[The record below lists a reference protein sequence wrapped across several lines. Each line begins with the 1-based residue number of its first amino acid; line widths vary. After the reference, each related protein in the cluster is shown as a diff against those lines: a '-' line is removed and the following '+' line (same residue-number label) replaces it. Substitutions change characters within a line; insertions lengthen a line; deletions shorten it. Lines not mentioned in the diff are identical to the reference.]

1 MAARSKNVR
10 PGRVSGS
17 LERTA
22 ATPDHT
28 PPDAAGGHV
37 HELFHDLRQPVAAI
51 GALVAAAE
59 TIEGIPGEVHHRLQQ
74 IREESRRISA
84 LIRQAQSESLEPEPL
99 DAGALTIRLGE
110 SFEASTG
117 GTIQIV
123 ADADATVVADATAL
137 TRALGNLI
145 DNALR
150 AAGSTGNVLVTVH
163 KSDAWVHFDV
173 HDSGPGF
180 GAAPPG
186 ASGIGLKVVEW
197 FATTH
202 EGMFGVE
209 RSHLGGTLVRLSLP
223 APQRRL
229 TGDPKR

>member
-1 MAARSKNVR
+1 MAARSRNVQ
-10 PGRVSGS
+10 PEG
-17 LERTA
+17 LEGKA
-22 ATPDHT
+22 E
-28 PPDAAGGHV
+28 GHV
-37 HELFHDLRQPVAAI
+37 RELFHDLRQPVAAI
-51 GALVAAAE
+51 SALVAAAE
-59 TIEGIPGEVHHRLQQ
+59 TIDGIPDEVHHRLVQ

-84 LIRQAQSESLEPEPL
+84 LIRQAQSESLEPEPV

-117 GTIQIV
+117 SSIQIV

-150 AAGSTGNVLVTVH
+150 AAGPAGSVLVTVRKH
-163 KSDAWVHFDV
+163 EGWVRFDV

-180 GAAPPG
+180 GAAPAG

-197 FATTH
+197 FAATH
-202 EGMFGVE
+202 DGMLAVE
-209 RSHLGGTLVRLSLP
+209 PSHLGGTLARLSLP
-223 APQRRL
+223 APQRRY
-229 TGDPKR
+229 GGGRR